1 MNIIYFVPVFLLF
14 TVYFLKAQKRKR
26 VLKCLKKRK
35 AEDMTEMMELAK
47 RFLGKECVIDT
58 IEHQVI
64 GIVKEVCDGALL
76 LETESGEQ
84 ALNLDFV
91 ERIREYPK
99 NKNGKKKSLILD

>member
-1 MNIIYFVPVFLLF
+1 MNPVYFVPIFLLF
-14 TVYFLKAQKRKR
+14 MIYFMGEQKKKK

-35 AEDMTEMMELAK
+35 TEDHKEMVELAK
-47 RFLGKECVIDT
+47 RFLDKECVVDT

-64 GIVKEVCDGALL
+64 GTVKEVHESAILL
-76 LETESGEQ
+76 ATESGEQ

-99 NKNGKKKSLILD
+99 NKKGKKKSVILD